1 MVITMYEGVHN
12 KKERALIDEIT
23 DFVADRMFP
32 RHVLE
37 ITYRI
42 IPNLETKEGIQGDTI
57 WEDSQYRPR
66 DFCVRLNKGY
76 KTKDLITLI
85 IHELIHVKQ
94 FLRGELKHEWVP
106 SKGIYREIF
115 KGKDTTN
122 FKYMNKPS
130 EKEAYKLQEVLY
142 NEFINR

>member
-42 IPNLETKEGIQGDTI
+42 IPNLESKEGIQGDTI

-76 KTKDLITLI
+76 KNKDLITLI

-106 SKGIYREIF
+106 NKGIYREIF
-115 KGKDTTN
+115 KGKDITN
-122 FKYMNKPS
+122 VKYMNKPS